1 MQPEPVVRHLHVT
14 AAVLAVALAAGCGD
28 SGGRAGSG
36 GSVGSGGAAGSAG
49 SGGQVPTEPSVPD
62 LPWEATKFPPL
73 PAVMED
79 VPEAQIEL
87 GKALFY
93 DPILST
99 DRETACATC
108 HSESWGMSDFL
119 PRSIGHS
126 AGLIAGPDRRGPNV
140 LRRNS
145 PTLFNMAF
153 RSSFFLDG
161 RTNTLEEQALMPLL
175 TEDEL
180 DRDPEE
186 LIADLA
192 AIAEYASL
200 FAAAFPD
207 DPRVTVDN
215 FAAALAAFQ
224 RTFISNR
231 SLYEGYVDG
240 DLLAFSD
247 EMVEGMFRFAEMGC
261 DDCHVPPLFESET
274 FADRNVPGIEGVV
287 DNGREEATED
297 PADRGKFR
305 TPTLRNIK
313 FTEPYFHN
321 GTFRQLDEAV
331 IHELEQGGI
340 PYTDEDARL
349 ITLFIEKTLNDESH
363 KPTRPAAV
371 PSGLPMPI
379 DERR

>member
-1 MQPEPVVRHLHVT
+1 MQPVVRRVHLTV
-14 AAVLAVALAAGCGD
+14 AVVVATLAAGCGD
-28 SGGRAGSG
+28 SD
-36 GSVGSGGAAGSAG
+36 GSAG
-49 SGGQVPTEPSVPD
+49 SGGSGGSGGHVPTEPSAPE
-62 LPWEATKFPPL
+62 LPWALTEFPPL

-79 VPEAQIEL
+79 VPEARIEL
-87 GKALFY
+87 GRTLFY

-99 DRETACATC
+99 DRETACGTC
-108 HSESWGMSDFL
+108 HSELWGMSDTL
-119 PRSIGHS
+119 PRAVGHS

-161 RTNTLEEQALMPLL
+161 RTETLEEQALLPLL

-180 DRDPEE
+180 DRDPKEVV
-186 LIADLA
+186 ADLA
-192 AIAEYASL
+192 GIAEYANL

-231 SLYEGYVDG
+231 SLYDGYVDG
-240 DLLAFSD
+240 DALALSD

-261 DDCHVPPLFESET
+261 DNCHVPPLFESET
-274 FADRNVPGIEGVV
+274 FADRNVQGVEGIIDEG
-287 DNGREEATED
+287 RAEATED
-297 PADRGKFR
+297 PADLGKFR

-321 GTFRQLDEAV
+321 GTVRQLDEVV
-331 IHELEQGGI
+331 IHELEQGSV

-349 ITLFIEKTLNDESH
+349 ITLFVEKALKDESR
-363 KPTRPAAV
+363 KPRRPAAV

>member
-1 MQPEPVVRHLHVT
+1 MPPVVRGVHLTIAVVI
-14 AAVLAVALAAGCGD
+14 AAFAAGCGD
-28 SGGRAGSG
+28 SGGSAGSG
-36 GSVGSGGAAGSAG
+36 GSGGD
-49 SGGQVPTEPSVPD
+49 VPTEPSAPA
-62 LPWEATKFPPL
+62 LPWALTEFPPL

-79 VPEAQIEL
+79 VPEARIEL

-108 HSESWGMSDFL
+108 HSELWGMSDTL
-119 PRSIGHS
+119 PRAVGHS

-161 RTNTLEEQALMPLL
+161 RTGTLEEQALLPLL
-175 TEDEL
+175 TQDEL

-186 LIADLA
+186 VIADLA
-192 AIAEYASL
+192 DIAEYVSL

-207 DPRVTVDN
+207 DPGVTVDN

-224 RTFISNR
+224 RTFISSR
-231 SLYEGYVDG
+231 SLYDGYVDG
-240 DLLAFSD
+240 DARALSD

-261 DDCHVPPLFESET
+261 DNCHVPPLFESET
-274 FADRNVPGIEGVV
+274 FADRNVPGVEGIS
-287 DNGREEATED
+287 DEGRAEATDD
-297 PADRGKFR
+297 PTDLGKFR
-305 TPTLRNIK
+305 TPTLRNIN

-321 GTFRQLDEAV
+321 GTVRQLDEVV

-349 ITLFIEKTLNDESH
+349 ITLFIEKTLNDESR
-363 KPTRPAAV
+363 KPRRSATV

>member
-1 MQPEPVVRHLHVT
+1 MQPVGRCVHLI
-14 AAVLAVALAAGCGD
+14 LAVILAAALAAGCGG
-28 SGGRAGSG
+28 SGGIGGSG
-36 GSVGSGGAAGSAG
+36 GSEGDA
-49 SGGQVPTEPSVPD
+49 PTEPPAPEF
-62 LPWEATKFPPL
+62 PWTLTEFPPL

-79 VPEAQIEL
+79 VPETRIEL

-108 HSESWGMSDFL
+108 HSELWGMSDTL
-119 PRSIGHS
+119 PRAVGHS

-161 RTNTLEEQALMPLL
+161 RTETLEEQALLPLL

-180 DRDPEE
+180 DRDPEQVV
-186 LIADLA
+186 ADLA
-192 AIAEYASL
+192 GIPEYASL

-224 RTFISNR
+224 RTFISER
-231 SLYEGYVDG
+231 SLYDGYVDG
-240 DLLAFSD
+240 DVLALSD

-261 DDCHVPPLFESET
+261 DSCHVPPLFESET
-274 FADRNVPGIEGVV
+274 FEDRNVSGVEGII
-287 DNGREEATED
+287 DDGRAEATED
-297 PADRGKFR
+297 SADLGKFR
-305 TPTLRNIK
+305 TPTLRNIN

-321 GTFRQLDEAV
+321 GTVRLLDEAV
-331 IHELEQGGI
+331 IHELEQGSM

-349 ITLFIEKTLNDESH
+349 ITIFIEKALNDESR
-363 KPTRPAAV
+363 KPRRPTSV

>member
-1 MQPEPVVRHLHVT
+1 MHFTIAVV
-14 AAVLAVALAAGCGD
+14 AAVALTSGCGGSND
-28 SGGRAGSG
+28 SG
-36 GSVGSGGAAGSAG
+36 GSAG
-49 SGGQVPTEPSVPD
+49 SGGSGGHVSAEPSVPE
-62 LPWEATKFPPL
+62 LPWALAEFPPL

-79 VPEAQIEL
+79 VPEARIEL
-87 GKALFY
+87 GRALFY
-93 DPILST
+93 DPIVST

-108 HSESWGMSDFL
+108 HSEIWGMSDTL
-119 PRSIGHS
+119 PRAVGHS
-126 AGLIAGPDRRGPNV
+126 AGLIAGPDRQGPNV

-161 RTNTLEEQALMPLL
+161 RTETLEEQALLPLL

-180 DRDPEE
+180 DRNPEE
-186 LIADLA
+186 VVADLA
-192 AIAEYASL
+192 GIEEYASL

-224 RTFISNR
+224 RTLISKR
-231 SLYEGYVDG
+231 SLYDGYVDG
-240 DLLAFSD
+240 DVLALND
-247 EMVEGMFRFAEMGC
+247 EMVEGMFRFSEMGC
-261 DDCHVPPLFESET
+261 DSCHVPPLFESET
-274 FADRNVPGIEGVV
+274 FADRNIPGVEGII
-287 DNGREEATED
+287 DEGRAEATED
-297 PADRGKFR
+297 PADLGKFR
-305 TPTLRNIK
+305 TPILRNIN

-321 GTFRQLDEAV
+321 GTVRLLDEAV
-331 IHELEQGGI
+331 IHELEQGSM

-349 ITLFIEKTLNDESH
+349 ITLFIEKALNDESR
-363 KPTRPAAV
+363 KPRRPISV

>member
-1 MQPEPVVRHLHVT
+1 MQPVVGRVHLT
-14 AAVLAVALAAGCGD
+14 ITVLATALATALAAGCGD
-28 SGGRAGSG
+28 SD
-36 GSVGSGGAAGSAG
+36 GSAG
-49 SGGQVPTEPSVPD
+49 SGGAASAGGSSGSGGDGPPEPSAPELPWPLTEFPSLPTE
-62 LPWEATKFPPL
+62 
-73 PAVMED
+73 MED
-79 VPEAQIEL
+79 VPEARIEL

-108 HSESWGMSDFL
+108 HSEFWGMSDSL
-119 PRSIGHS
+119 PRAVGHG

-161 RTNTLEEQALMPLL
+161 RTATLEEQAVLPLI
-175 TEDEL
+175 TQDEL

-186 LIADLA
+186 MVADLA
-192 AIAEYASL
+192 GIAEYESL

-224 RTFISNR
+224 RTFISRR
-231 SLYEGYVDG
+231 SLYDGYVNG
-240 DLLAFSD
+240 DALALSD
-247 EMVEGMFRFAEMGC
+247 EMVDGMFRFAEMGC
-261 DDCHVPPLFESET
+261 DNCHVPPLFESET
-274 FADRNVPGIEGVV
+274 FADRNVPGVEGII
-287 DNGREEATED
+287 DEGRAEATED
-297 PADRGKFR
+297 PADSGKFR

-313 FTEPYFHN
+313 FTDPYFHN
-321 GTFRQLDEAV
+321 GTTRQLDEVV
-331 IHELEQGGI
+331 IHELEQGGM
-340 PYTDEDARL
+340 PYTDEDAWL
-349 ITLFIEKTLNDESH
+349 ITAFIKTALNDESR
-363 KPTRPAAV
+363 KPRRSATV
-371 PSGLPMPI
+371 PSGLPLPI

>member
-1 MQPEPVVRHLHVT
+1 MQPVVRGVHLTIAVVI
-14 AAVLAVALAAGCGD
+14 AAFAAGCGD
-28 SGGRAGSG
+28 SGG
-36 GSVGSGGAAGSAG
+36 SAG
-49 SGGQVPTEPSVPD
+49 SGGDVPTEPSAPA
-62 LPWEATKFPPL
+62 LPWALTEFPPL

-79 VPEAQIEL
+79 VPEARIEL

-108 HSESWGMSDFL
+108 HSEIWGMSDSL
-119 PRSIGHS
+119 PRAVGHG

-161 RTNTLEEQALMPLL
+161 RTATLEEQAVLPLL

-186 LIADLA
+186 VVADLA
-192 AIAEYASL
+192 GITEYASL
-200 FAAAFPD
+200 FGAAFPD
-207 DPRVTVDN
+207 DPRITVDN
-215 FAAALAAFQ
+215 FATALAAFQ
-224 RTFISNR
+224 RTFISKR
-231 SLYEGYVDG
+231 SLYDGYVAG
-240 DLLAFSD
+240 DALALSD

-261 DDCHVPPLFESET
+261 DNCHVPPLFESET
-274 FADRNVPGIEGVV
+274 FADRNVPEVEGIIDEG
-287 DNGREEATED
+287 RAEATED
-297 PADRGKFR
+297 PVDLGKFR
-305 TPTLRNIK
+305 TPTLRNIN
-313 FTEPYFHN
+313 FTDPYFHN
-321 GTFRQLDEAV
+321 GTVRLLDEVV
-331 IHELEQGGI
+331 IHELEQGGM

-349 ITLFIEKTLNDESH
+349 ITIFIKQALNDESR
-363 KPTRPAAV
+363 KPRRSATV

>member
-1 MQPEPVVRHLHVT
+1 MQPQPLVRFRCVHLT
-14 AAVLAVALAAGCGD
+14 IALFAAALAAGCGD
-28 SGGRAGSG
+28 SDGSSGPGGSG
-36 GSVGSGGAAGSAG
+36 GFGGE
-49 SGGQVPTEPSVPD
+49 VPIEPTTPE
-62 LPWEATKFPPL
+62 LPWALTAFPPL

-79 VPEAQIEL
+79 VPDARIEL
-87 GKALFY
+87 GKTLFY
-93 DPILST
+93 DPVLST
-99 DRETACATC
+99 DGETACGTC
-108 HSESWGMSDFL
+108 HSELWGMSDFL
-119 PRSIGHS
+119 PRSVGHS

-145 PTLFNMAF
+145 PTLFNLAF

-161 RTNTLEEQALMPLL
+161 RTETLDEQAVMPLL

-186 LIADLA
+186 VVADLA
-192 AIAEYASL
+192 GIAEYVSL

-231 SLYEGYVDG
+231 SLYDGYVDG
-240 DLLAFSD
+240 DVLALSD
-247 EMVEGMFRFAEMGC
+247 EMVKGMFRFAEMGC
-261 DDCHVPPLFESET
+261 DNCHVPPLFESET
-274 FADRNVPGIEGVV
+274 FADRNVPGVDGVI
-287 DNGREEATED
+287 DQGRAEVTGD
-297 PADRGKFR
+297 PADLGKFR
-305 TPTLRNIK
+305 TPALRNIK

-321 GTFRQLDEAV
+321 GTFRQLDEVV
-331 IHELEQGGI
+331 IHELEQSGI
-340 PYTDEDARL
+340 PHTDEDARP
-349 ITLFIEKTLNDESH
+349 ITIFIEKALNDESR
-363 KPTRPAAV
+363 KPRRPTSV